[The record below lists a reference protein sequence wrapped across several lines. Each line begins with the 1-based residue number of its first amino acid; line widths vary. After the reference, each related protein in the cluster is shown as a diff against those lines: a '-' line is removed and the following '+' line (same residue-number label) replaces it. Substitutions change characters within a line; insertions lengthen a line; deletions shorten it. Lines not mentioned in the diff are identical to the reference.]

1 MAEQSQQGAQGAQG
15 QAGNIQVKV
24 PPEHQTGVY
33 TNAASVQVNTRE
45 VVLDFGYILPN
56 VQPTTIQVVS
66 RINMSHRTAESFM
79 KVLQDSLLDWRNK
92 MKERTS
98 KKAA

>member
-1 MAEQSQQGAQGAQG
+1 MAEQSQPAQQG
-15 QAGNIQVKV
+15 QGSGIQVKV

-92 MKERTS
+92 MKERST
-98 KKAA
+98 KKSAQA